1 MKQWKFNIGYLTTLF
16 SGFLTL
22 VQYNEVF
29 QVIQLVLTIV
39 SLLITIAY
47 SVWVWYKKAI
57 ADGKITADEIKD
69 GINIVADGV
78 EEIKDAVDSSNSTE
92 K

>member
-1 MKQWKFNIGYLTTLF
+1 MKYWKFNIGYLTTLF
-16 SGFLTL
+16 SLFLTSF
-22 VQYNEVF
+22 QYNEIF

-47 SVWVWYKKAI
+47 SVWTWYKKAA
-57 ADGKITADEIKD
+57 ADGKITTDEIKD

-78 EEIKDAVDSSNSTE
+78 EEIKDAVDNSSSTE